1 MMASEDLKTQ
11 VPVEENG
18 TKEEEKNG
26 NLASAS
32 NENGDSSY
40 VSSVIQKEDEEGEG
54 EAKGDCFGCWVV
66 LKLLNLS
73 FLVVFCYQIVLK
85 FCNLSYIWAFVG
97 DLVGVNHFVSSI

>member
-1 MMASEDLKTQ
+1 MMASEDFKTQ

-40 VSSVIQKEDEEGEG
+40 VSSVIQKEDEERE
-54 EAKGDCFGCWVV
+54 EETKGDCFCYWVV

-73 FLVVFCYQIVLK
+73 ILVVFCYQIVLK
-85 FCNLSYIWAFVG
+85 SCNLSYIWAVVG
-97 DLVGVNHFVSSI
+97 NLVAVNHFI